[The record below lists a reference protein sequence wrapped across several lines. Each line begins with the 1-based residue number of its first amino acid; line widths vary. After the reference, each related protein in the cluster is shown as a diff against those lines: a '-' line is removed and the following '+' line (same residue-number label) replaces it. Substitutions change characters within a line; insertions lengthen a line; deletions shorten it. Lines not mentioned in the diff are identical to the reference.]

1 MNVTRNV
8 KPRNLADWPAWPYV
22 ALFFW
27 SWAALFTFGPLVVM
41 TVLSVAWA
49 TPLSLEPL
57 AKVAA
62 LQVGLIAAT
71 LTPLYFAPGFRRLAR
86 FARVALLGPLAGAIS
101 AAVFL
106 CLGRAHV

>member
-27 SWAALFTFGPLVVM
+27 SWAALVTFGPLVVM

-57 AKVAA
+57 AQVAA

-86 FARVALLGPLAGAIS
+86 FARVALLGPLDGAVS